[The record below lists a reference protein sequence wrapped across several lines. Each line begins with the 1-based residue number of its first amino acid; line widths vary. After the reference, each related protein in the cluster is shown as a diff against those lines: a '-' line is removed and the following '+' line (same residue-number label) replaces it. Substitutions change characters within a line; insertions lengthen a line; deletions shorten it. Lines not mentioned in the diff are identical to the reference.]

1 MILTQKWGLLIL
13 MNQITD
19 LDAIRLNFSPNDLLL
34 LNLALA
40 LIMYGVALD
49 LSFKDFAYLAKNP
62 KSFFLGLFSQFL
74 LLPFLTWCLVLLMQ
88 PPPSVALGMFLVAAC
103 PGGNVSNFLSSLAG
117 GNTALSVSLT
127 AFSSSFS
134 VVMTPLNFALW
145 AGFYAPTS
153 NLIQEIGLD
162 YLDVFF
168 TVALI
173 LGIPLVLG
181 ILTRRYRPLL
191 ADRFARIL
199 KPLSILIFGAFV
211 VIAFLG
217 NLDLFL
223 TYISMI
229 FVWVFA
235 HNLVALGAGFL
246 TGKLSGLPL
255 PDIKTLTIETG
266 IQNSGLGLVLIFTYF
281 DGLGGMAII
290 TALWGIWHLI
300 SGMTI
305 ASLWK
310 LKVTPTNL
318 ELSK

>member
-1 MILTQKWGLLIL
+1 
-13 MNQITD
+13 MNPITE

-40 LIMYGVALD
+40 LIMYGVALE
-49 LSFKDFAYLAKNP
+49 LRFSDFSYLAKNP
-62 KSFFLGLFSQFL
+62 KSFFLGLFSQFI
-74 LLPFLTWCLVLLMQ
+74 LLPFLTWCLVLVMQ

-103 PGGNVSNFLSSLAG
+103 PGGNVSNFLSNLSG

-127 AFSSSFS
+127 AFSSVSSIFI
-134 VVMTPLNFALW
+134 TPFNFALW

-153 NLIQEIGLD
+153 SLIREIGLD
-162 YLDVFF
+162 YFDVFY

-173 LGIPLVLG
+173 LGVPLILG
-181 ILTRRYRPLL
+181 ILTRHYYPIL
-191 ADRFARIL
+191 AGRFAKVL
-199 KPLSILIFGAFV
+199 KPLSVLIFGAFV

-223 TYISMI
+223 KYISLI
-229 FVWVFA
+229 FLWVFA
-235 HNLVALGAGFL
+235 HNLVALSAGFVS
-246 TGKLSGLPL
+246 GKVFRIPL
-255 PDIKTLTIETG
+255 PDVKTLTIETG

-310 LKVTPTNL
+310 PKSTPMKL
-318 ELSK
+318 ELS